1 VKINNTFVVLKTL
14 PIKLL
19 NTHHLFMKYR
29 IVIFDDNK
37 SRRDSLKILISMI
50 DDMEC
55 VGEFE
60 DCRQVLDKISHSQ
73 PDLVLMDIDMPHV
86 NGIEGVKLIR
96 TKYPTL
102 KIIMQTVFEDNDKVF
117 SAICAGADG
126 YILKQTA
133 PNKLLDGMREAM
145 EGGAPMSPVI
155 AKKVLSLV
163 KIQDKIFKKSD
174 FELTKRELEILKYLA
189 MGYSYKMIAEA
200 CFISYATVN
209 THISNIYTKLKVE
222 SVGGAVSIAI
232 NNGLIKME

>member
-1 VKINNTFVVLKTL
+1 
-14 PIKLL
+14 
-19 NTHHLFMKYR
+19 MKYR

-37 SRRDSLKILISMI
+37 SRRDSLRTLISMI

-60 DCRQVLDKISHSQ
+60 DCRQVLDKIKFSQ

-86 NGIEGVKLIR
+86 NGIDGVKLIR
-96 TKYPTL
+96 TEYLNL
-102 KIIMQTVFEDNDKVF
+102 KIIIQTVFEDDDKVF

-133 PNKLLDGMREAM
+133 PDKLLNGMREVM
-145 EGGAPMSPVI
+145 EGGVPMSPVI
-155 AKKVLSLV
+155 AKKVLSLI
-163 KIQDKIFKKSD
+163 KIQHRVFSKSD

-200 CFISYATVN
+200 CCISYATVN
-209 THISNIYTKLKVE
+209 THISNIYAKLKVE
-222 SVGGAVSIAI
+222 SVGGAVAIAI
-232 NNGLIKME
+232 NKRIIKMD

>member
-1 VKINNTFVVLKTL
+1 
-14 PIKLL
+14 
-19 NTHHLFMKYR
+19 MKYR

>member
-1 VKINNTFVVLKTL
+1 
-14 PIKLL
+14 
-19 NTHHLFMKYR
+19 MKYR

-37 SRRDSLKILISMI
+37 SRRDSLRTLISMI

-60 DCRQVLDKISHSQ
+60 DCRQVLDKIKLSQ

-96 TKYPTL
+96 TAYPTL
-102 KIIMQTVFEDNDKVF
+102 KIIIQTVFEDDDKVF
-117 SAICAGADG
+117 GAICAGADG

-133 PNKLLDGMREAM
+133 PNKLLEGMREVM
-145 EGGAPMSPVI
+145 VGGVPMSPII

-163 KIQDKIFKKSD
+163 KVQRKVFSTPD
-174 FELTKRELEILKYLA
+174 FELTKRELEILKFLA

-209 THISNIYTKLKVE
+209 PHTSNKYAKLKVE
-222 SVGGAVSIAI
+222 SVGGAVSVAI
-232 NNGLIKME
+232 NKGLIKMD

>member
-1 VKINNTFVVLKTL
+1 
-14 PIKLL
+14 
-19 NTHHLFMKYR
+19 MKYR

-60 DCRQVLDKISHSQ
+60 DCRQVLDRISHSQ

-209 THISNIYTKLKVE
+209 THVSNIYTKLKVE

-232 NNGLIKME
+232 NNGLIKMA

>member
-1 VKINNTFVVLKTL
+1 
-14 PIKLL
+14 
-19 NTHHLFMKYR
+19 MKYR

-37 SRRDSLKILISMI
+37 SRRDSLRTLISMI

-60 DCRQVLDKISHSQ
+60 DCRQVLDKIYLSQ
-73 PDLVLMDIDMPHV
+73 PDLVLMDIDMPYV

-96 TKYPTL
+96 SKYPSL
-102 KIIMQTVFEDNDKVF
+102 KIIMQTVFEDDDKVF

-126 YILKQTA
+126 YILKQA
-133 PNKLLDGMREAM
+133 NPNKLLDGMREVM
-145 EGGAPMSPVI
+145 DGGVPMSPLI
-155 AKKVLSLV
+155 AKKVLSLL
-163 KIQDKIFKKSD
+163 KIQDKIFRKSD
-174 FELTKRELEILKYLA
+174 FELTKRELEILKFLA

-209 THISNIYTKLKVE
+209 THISNIYSKLKVE

-232 NNGLIKME
+232 NNGLIKMD

>member
-1 VKINNTFVVLKTL
+1 
-14 PIKLL
+14 
-19 NTHHLFMKYR
+19 MKYR

-37 SRRDSLKILISMI
+37 SRRDSLRTLISMI

-60 DCRQVLDKISHSQ
+60 DCRQVLDKIKLSQ
-73 PDLVLMDIDMPHV
+73 PDLILMDIDMPHV

-96 TKYPTL
+96 TEYATL
-102 KIIMQTVFEDNDKVF
+102 KIIIQTVFEDDDKVF

-133 PNKLLDGMREAM
+133 PNKLLEGMREVM
-145 EGGAPMSPVI
+145 VGGVPMSPII

-163 KIQDKIFKKSD
+163 KIQHKVFSKPD
-174 FELTKRELEILKYLA
+174 FELTKRELEILKFLA

-209 THISNIYTKLKVE
+209 THTSNIYAKLKVE
-222 SVGGAVSIAI
+222 SVGGAVSVAI
-232 NNGLIKME
+232 NKGLIEMD

>member
-1 VKINNTFVVLKTL
+1 
-14 PIKLL
+14 
-19 NTHHLFMKYR
+19 MKYR

-37 SRRDSLKILISMI
+37 SRRDSLRTLISMI

-60 DCRQVLDKISHSQ
+60 DCRQVLDKINLSQ
-73 PDLVLMDIDMPHV
+73 PDLVLMDIDMPFV
-86 NGIEGVKLIR
+86 NGIEGVKQIR
-96 TKYPTL
+96 SKYPSL
-102 KIIMQTVFEDNDKVF
+102 KIIMQTVFEDDDKVF

-126 YILKQTA
+126 YILKQA
-133 PNKLLDGMREAM
+133 NPNKLLDGMREVM
-145 EGGAPMSPVI
+145 DGGVPMSPLI
-155 AKKVLSLV
+155 AKKVLSLL
-163 KIQDKIFKKSD
+163 KIQDKIFRKSD
-174 FELTKRELEILKYLA
+174 FELTKRELEILKFLA

-232 NNGLIKME
+232 NNGLIKMD

>member
-1 VKINNTFVVLKTL
+1 
-14 PIKLL
+14 
-19 NTHHLFMKYR
+19 MKYR

-37 SRRDSLKILISMI
+37 SRRDSLRTLISVI

-60 DCRQVLDKISHSQ
+60 DCRQVLDKIKLSQ

-96 TKYPTL
+96 TEYATL
-102 KIIMQTVFEDNDKVF
+102 KIIIQTVFEDDDKVF
-117 SAICAGADG
+117 GAICAGADG

-133 PNKLLDGMREAM
+133 PNKLLEGMREVM
-145 EGGAPMSPVI
+145 VGGVPMSPII

-163 KIQDKIFKKSD
+163 KVQRKVFSTPD
-174 FELTKRELEILKYLA
+174 FELTKRELEILKFLA

-209 THISNIYTKLKVE
+209 THTSNIYAKLKVE
-222 SVGGAVSIAI
+222 SVGGAVSVAI
-232 NNGLIKME
+232 NKGLIKMD

>member
-1 VKINNTFVVLKTL
+1 
-14 PIKLL
+14 
-19 NTHHLFMKYR
+19 MKYR

-37 SRRDSLKILISMI
+37 NRRDSLRTLISMI

-60 DCRQVLDKISHSQ
+60 DCRQVLDKIDLSQ
-73 PDLVLMDIDMPHV
+73 PDLVLMDIDMPFV
-86 NGIEGVKLIR
+86 NGIEGVTLIR

-133 PNKLLDGMREAM
+133 PNKLLDGMREVM

-163 KIQDKIFKKSD
+163 KIQDRIFSKSD

-222 SVGGAVSIAI
+222 SVGGAVSIAL
-232 NNGLIKME
+232 NKGLIKID

>member
-1 VKINNTFVVLKTL
+1 
-14 PIKLL
+14 
-19 NTHHLFMKYR
+19 MKYR

-37 SRRDSLKILISMI
+37 NRRDSLRTLISMI

-60 DCRQVLDKISHSQ
+60 DCRQVLDKVASCK
-73 PDLVLMDIDMPHV
+73 PDLILMDIDMPYV

-96 TKYPTL
+96 KEYPTL
-102 KIIMQTVFEDNDKVF
+102 KILMQTVFDDNDKIF

-126 YILKQTA
+126 YILKQTP
-133 PNKLLDGMREAM
+133 PNKLLDGMREVM
-145 EGGAPMSPVI
+145 EGGVPMSPSI
-155 AKKVLSLV
+155 AKKVLTLV
-163 KIQDKIFKKSD
+163 KKQDKIPLKSE

-209 THISNIYTKLKVE
+209 THISNIYAKLKVE

-232 NNGLIKME
+232 NKGLIRMD

>member
-1 VKINNTFVVLKTL
+1 
-14 PIKLL
+14 
-19 NTHHLFMKYR
+19 MKYR

-37 SRRDSLKILISMI
+37 SRRDSLRTLISMI

-60 DCRQVLDKISHSQ
+60 DCRQVLDKIKLSQ

-96 TKYPTL
+96 IAYPTL
-102 KIIMQTVFEDNDKVF
+102 KIIIQTVFEDDDKVF
-117 SAICAGADG
+117 GAICAGADG

-133 PNKLLDGMREAM
+133 PNKLLEGMREVM
-145 EGGAPMSPVI
+145 VGGVPMSPII

-163 KIQDKIFKKSD
+163 KVQRKVFSTPD
-174 FELTKRELEILKYLA
+174 FELTKRELEILKFLA

-200 CFISYATVN
+200 CFISCATVN
-209 THISNIYTKLKVE
+209 THTSNIYAKLKVE
-222 SVGGAVSIAI
+222 SVGGAVSVAI
-232 NNGLIKME
+232 NKGLIEMD